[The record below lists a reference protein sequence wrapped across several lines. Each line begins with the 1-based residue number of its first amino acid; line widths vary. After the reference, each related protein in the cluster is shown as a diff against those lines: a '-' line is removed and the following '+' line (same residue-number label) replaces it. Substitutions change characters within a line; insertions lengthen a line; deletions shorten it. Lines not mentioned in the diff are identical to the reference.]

1 MEGIGRPVTGHQ
13 QHQSAGNREAHDD
26 EDGQDQPVDESP
38 QWPRGR
44 DPGKHS
50 DADSDR
56 QSGRDRGQPQ
66 VRGDHGRPP
75 RDGNRAG
82 SPAIVRARARD
93 PRPTLGLIALVAVA
107 AGLAMVLRIAP
118 LAPPALAAQ
127 ASPSASTTVGGDAT
141 AGRDLFLANCA
152 SCHGPQGNGSAVAPD
167 ITGAG
172 AALADYVLRTGRM
185 PLPDPKAPSQR
196 RPVLFTD
203 DQIRALVGFIA
214 SLDSGP
220 AIPNVA
226 VSGADL
232 ALGRSLFIDNCAA
245 CHGAGG
251 AGGAV
256 GGGFIA
262 PSLHDA
268 DPTTVGEA
276 VTVGPGPMP
285 RFAFNSER
293 LNALAA
299 YVQELRNEPAPGG
312 LPIAQLGPVPE
323 GFLAGFVGIVLLL
336 LLVRWIGRRPMG
348 EADAGGA
355 VTVHEP
361 APIEN
366 P

>member
-1 MEGIGRPVTGHQ
+1 V
-13 QHQSAGNREAHDD
+13 
-26 EDGQDQPVDESP
+26 
-38 QWPRGR
+38 
-44 DPGKHS
+44 
-50 DADSDR
+50 
-56 QSGRDRGQPQ
+56 
-66 VRGDHGRPP
+66 
-75 RDGNRAG
+75 
-82 SPAIVRARARD
+82 
-93 PRPTLGLIALVAVA
+93 ALVV
-107 AGLAMVLRIAP
+107 GLAAVLRVVP
-118 LAPPALAAQ
+118 LAPPALAAEAAQ
-127 ASPSASTTVGGDAT
+127 ASPSASTTVGGDAA

-152 SCHGPQGNGSAVAPD
+152 SCHGPQGQGSAVAPG

-185 PLPDPKAPSQR
+185 PLPDPNAPSQR
-196 RPVLFTD
+196 RPVLFSD

-226 VSGADL
+226 ISGADL

-262 PSLHDA
+262 PNLHDA

-285 RFAFNSER
+285 RFAFTSER

-299 YVQELRNEPAPGG
+299 YVQELRHEPDPGG

-336 LLVRWIGRRPMG
+336 ILVRWIGRRPMG
-348 EADAGGA
+348 EADAGGD
-355 VTVHEP
+355 VTAP
-361 APIEN
+361 GPTPIEN